1 MLYFDVGSMFDAV
14 AWLIRITQSWVSC
27 TRSTNKKVCFCLLF
41 SCCSDCCPA
50 VCLFL
55 AVPFILVSTVILW
68 CGSVNVISV
77 AWQIHYVLVCMF
89 CSVHVEPITVTNPC
103 LLSQNIDLLCLGLEI
118 LAFPCNQFGA
128 QEPGSNEQIQ
138 DFVCTRFK
146 AEFPVFNKV
155 KKPLL
160 ILISHRLWFHSCV

>member
-1 MLYFDVGSMFDAV
+1 MFDAV

-27 TRSTNKKVCFCLLF
+27 TRSTNKKVCFCLLL
-41 SCCSDCCPA
+41 SCCCDCCPA

-55 AVPFILVSTVILW
+55 VVPFILVLTFILC

-77 AWQIHYVLVCMF
+77 AWQIHFVLIYIF
-89 CSVHVEPITVTNPC
+89 CSIPIELIAITN
-103 LLSQNIDLLCLGLEI
+103 SFLLCLGLEI

-138 DFVCTRFK
+138 EFVCTRFK

-155 KKPLL
+155 KQKL
-160 ILISHRLWFHSCV
+160 RLFSFPTDWFHSCV